1 MMMGKKGSGISGQ
14 GLVSEVKE
22 TTGKTQNKTARQKET
37 ANTTEQEK
45 LSELHGRDKKD
56 RRLNWRQACFLLH
69 CGRTKFFDLIANGDL
84 KYEGVGI
91 RGHYVWESDCVKL
104 LQSTAE

>member
-1 MMMGKKGSGISGQ
+1 MMMAKKKATADGQ
-14 GLVSEVKE
+14 GLVSEVKV
-22 TTGKTQNKTARQKET
+22 
-37 ANTTEQEK
+37 TEQEK

-104 LQSTAE
+104 LQTKAE